1 MKVCIYGA
9 GAVGG
14 NIAVNMAAAD
24 AAEVSVVA
32 RGPHLAAIRERG
44 LTLRSGGKDTTVKIP
59 ATDDPR
65 TLPKQDLIIVGLKAQ
80 SLPAAANSLA
90 GLLAPEG
97 CVLFLA
103 NGLHWWWRHGL
114 EAPSSARPGAKQH
127 LPLLDPEGALW
138 NHLGPGCALGGSV
151 YSGNEISEP
160 GVVVHTY
167 LNDWGLGEPTAR
179 PGDAPTPR
187 LQRVVDLFLASGL
200 KARVAP
206 DIRRELWNK
215 LIRVGSQSAVAAL
228 TRLNNLQLGEDAD
241 LAALRRRYINEALA
255 VALAQGCDLRGT
267 FNIDELVG
275 PAPPHRPSMLQD
287 VLARRPIEVEAQVGQ
302 LQAFAHELGVATPV
316 IDIILPLLRGLDR
329 SLRINP

>member
-14 NIAVNMAAAD
+14 NIAVNVAAAK

-44 LTLRSGGKDTTVKIP
+44 LTLRSGGRDTTVRLP

-65 TLPKQDLIIVGLKAQ
+65 TLPKQDLVIVGLKAQ
-80 SLPAAANSLA
+80 SLPAAADALA
-90 GLLAPEG
+90 GLLAPGG

-103 NGLHWWWRHGL
+103 NGLHWWWRYGL
-114 EAPSSARPGAKQH
+114 NAGAAEAISARGH

-138 NHLGPGCALGGSV
+138 NRLGPQCALGGSV
-151 YSGNEISEP
+151 WSGNEVIEP
-160 GVVVHTY
+160 GVVVHSY
-167 LNDWGLGEPTAR
+167 LNDWGLGEPSAK
-179 PGDAPTPR
+179 PGDAPSPR
-187 LQRVVDLFLASGL
+187 LQRVVDLFVAAGL

-215 LIRVGSQSAVAAL
+215 LVRVGSQSAVAAL
-228 TRLNNLQLGEDAD
+228 TRLNNQQLGEDAD
-241 LAALRRRYINEALA
+241 LAELRRRYINEALA
-255 VALAQGCDLRGT
+255 VALAQGCDLRGA
-267 FNIDELVG
+267 FSIDEVVG
-275 PAPPHRPSMLQD
+275 PATPHRPSMLQD

-302 LQAFAHELGVATPV
+302 LQAFARELGVATPV
-316 IDIILPLLRGLDR
+316 IDVILPLLRGLDR
-329 SLRINP
+329 ALRVNP